1 MAKDASKDGD
11 VPYATRWF
19 ENGVQKEVI
28 GAVDEAAMKR
38 ARGWSAS
45 IRTRSSDGD
54 EGCLAA
60 VICAGLAMAPKVAD

>member
-28 GAVDEAAMKR
+28 GAVDEAAPVKYECGWNPRFEFGGSRRTWLAPINSIER
-38 ARGWSAS
+38 AKG
-45 IRTRSSDGD
+45 DGF
-54 EGCLAA
+54 
-60 VICAGLAMAPKVAD
+60 